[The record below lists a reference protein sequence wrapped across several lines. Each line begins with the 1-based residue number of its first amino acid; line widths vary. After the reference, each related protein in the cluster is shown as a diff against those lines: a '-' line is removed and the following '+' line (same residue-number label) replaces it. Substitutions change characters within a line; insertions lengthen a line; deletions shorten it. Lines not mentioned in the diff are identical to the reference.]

1 MEINSEFVIPIGN
14 DVTDVL
20 KQRCEQLKL
29 HLTQLSAEVSNLH
42 DHESRLI
49 TTTDLLGRMRQLFG
63 EMFELNTQHKMP
75 EMFGNMRS
83 AALDEDTH
91 DFDEWA
97 EIEDKS
103 DTNNDQW
110 GHSQCDQ
117 APEAQ
122 AFLYRLRKGTEA
134 KSRVKERIEKLLNQV
149 RTGALP
155 TASTDRCS
163 QSILHSF
170 ANEAYKHTES
180 LACIACNQKQLD
192 RSLSNLKPS
201 AMDKRKSSN
210 ELSPDMQNGYGNSE
224 ITQSDNRDASDDTSE
239 ATSMFHSNYLRQVAA
254 DLAGSSSSPK
264 GRSKQGDL
272 AGSPSS
278 PKRRS
283 KQGDLAEKDVPA
295 KQARY
300 SFRNGVQK
308 LDHIITQLNKPHPQA
323 TDTAQSYRK
332 SYLTILTEYRTA
344 LSSIDKVWEHTSLMY
359 NMFAKGIEEIAGVR
373 VDQLVDEE
381 SANVH
386 RNTLEQVTLL
396 VSLASTFKQH
406 ICNTS
411 TSNINDEFLETQR
424 AKAETNM
431 SKFNHYIE
439 HVRMQIIS
447 GTPLWCACH
456 RVFSDIHERNPHLQ
470 HRGMTTGLLMDIR
483 RNSLWSQYQRLV
495 ALDYTMCRRLSGIKT
510 TFASDYRRIANQYRI
525 TMFLFANTSIVD
537 VNGKK
542 CLATDKS
549 LKQNTHDVALD
560 AQLFNVVALWDE
572 IATLEDLDK

>member
-1 MEINSEFVIPIGN
+1 MEINSDFVIPVGN
-14 DVTDVL
+14 DMTEML

-29 HLTQLSAEVSNLH
+29 YLTQLSAEVINLH
-42 DHESRLI
+42 DQEARLI
-49 TTTDLLGRMRQLFG
+49 TTTDLLGRMRQLFR
-63 EMFELNTQHKMP
+63 EMFELQAQNNMP
-75 EMFGNMRS
+75 ETFGNMRN

-91 DFDEWA
+91 DFNEWA
-97 EIEDKS
+97 EIQDES

-110 GHSQCDQ
+110 GHSHCDT
-117 APEAQ
+117 APSAQ
-122 AFLYRLRKGTEA
+122 AFLHRLRKGTES
-134 KSRVKERIEKLLNQV
+134 KNRVKERIEKLLNQV

-180 LACIACNQKQLD
+180 LACVACNQKQLD

-201 AMDKRKSSN
+201 GENRKRKFLKA
-210 ELSPDMQNGYGNSE
+210 LSTRYGESE
-224 ITQSDNRDASDDTSE
+224 ITESDDSDAPELTEEEKEVSNQQNNTPDNTSE
-239 ATSMFHSNYLRQVAA
+239 NISMF
-254 DLAGSSSSPK
+254 
-264 GRSKQGDL
+264 RSKDL
-272 AGSPSS
+272 RNVADDS
-278 PKRRS
+278 
-283 KQGDLAEKDVPA
+283 A
-295 KQARY
+295 KQAQY
-300 SFRNGVQK
+300 SFRNEVQK
-308 LDHIITQLNKPHPQA
+308 LDQIITKLNKPHPQA

-359 NMFAKGIEEIAGVR
+359 NMFANGIEEIAGVR
-373 VDQLVDEE
+373 VDKLVDEQ

-406 ICNTS
+406 ICNKS

-456 RVFSDIHERNPHLQ
+456 RVFSDIHERNRHLQ
-470 HRGMTTGLLMDIR
+470 RRGMTTGLLMDIR

-542 CLATDKS
+542 CLATNNN
-549 LKQNTHDVALD
+549 LKQNTHDVASD
-560 AQLFNVVALWDE
+560 AQLFNVVALWNE
-572 IATLEDLDK
+572 IATLEDLEK